1 MTTTLRSKVEVQL
14 GWTWRDRIG
23 PFVVTDDNRLL
34 SVKELSDGAA
44 AGQADVVWHAA
55 GQTLAA
61 GQSTTLE
68 LAALVQS
75 VFNDTILIALARVKA
90 ILIVNKNA
98 AGIAFLLVGAAGA
111 DEFCAPFGMLG
122 DTVKVMP
129 ASPLLL
135 ANLGEGWS
143 VEPGHELLMFQAI
156 GGEVVFDIAILG
168 TASEGGSDSSSGA

>member
-55 GQTLAA
+55 SQTLAA

-75 VFNDTILIALARVKA
+75 VFNDTILISLVRVKA
-90 ILIVNKNA
+90 ILVVNKNA
-98 AGIAFLLVGAAGA
+98 TGSAFLLVGAAGA
-111 DEFCAPFGMLG
+111 DEFSAPFGMLG

-143 VEPGHELLMFQAI
+143 VEPGHEVLMFQAI

-168 TASEGGSDSSSGA
+168 TASQGGGGSSSSA

>member
-1 MTTTLRSKVEVQL
+1 MTTTLRSKIEVQL

-34 SVKELSDGAA
+34 WTKELSDGVG

-55 GQTLAA
+55 AQTLAA

-75 VFNDTILIALARVKA
+75 VFNDTILISLARVKA
-90 ILIVNKNA
+90 IMIVNKIA
-98 AGIAFLLVGAAGA
+98 TGSAFLLVGGA
-111 DEFCAPFGMLG
+111 NTDEWAAPFGMVG
-122 DTVKVMP
+122 DTLKVMA

-135 ANLGEGWS
+135 ANLVEGWE
-143 VEPGHELLMFQAI
+143 VEAGYESLRLQAV
-156 GGEVVFDIAILG
+156 GGDVVYDIAILG
-168 TASEGGSDSSSGA
+168 TATGGGSSSGM

>member
-23 PFVVTDDNRLL
+23 PFVVTDDNRLR
-34 SVKELSDGAA
+34 SVKELSDGAGT
-44 AGQADVVWHAA
+44 GQADVVWHAG

-61 GQSTTLE
+61 GQSMTLE

-75 VFNDTILIALARVKA
+75 VFNDTILIPLARVKA

-98 AGIAFLLVGAAGA
+98 SGIAFLLVGAAGT
-111 DEFCAPFGMLG
+111 DEFSAPFGMLG

-143 VEPGHELLMFQAI
+143 VEPGHELLMLQAI
-156 GGEVVFDIAILG
+156 GGDIVFDIAILG
-168 TASEGGSDSSSGA
+168 AAGQEGGTSSGG